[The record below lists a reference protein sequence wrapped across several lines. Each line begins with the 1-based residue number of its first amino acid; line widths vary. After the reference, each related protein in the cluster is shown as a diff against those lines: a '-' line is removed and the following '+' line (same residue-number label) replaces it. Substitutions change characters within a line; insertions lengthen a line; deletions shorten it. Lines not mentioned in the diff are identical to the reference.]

1 MGPVT
6 LTVTDLARSLEYY
19 QHNIGLTL
27 LAHNGG
33 EATLGAGATPVLHL
47 QEDAASRAVPTSAGL
62 YHFALL
68 LPSRLELARTLQHLA
83 ETRTPI
89 GGASDH
95 HVSEALYLSDPDGH
109 GIEIYRDRPRAD
121 WLDANGRFF
130 MTTQRLDVEGVMG
143 ELRGNDR
150 TWTGMDDGTIM
161 GHIHLQ
167 VSDVDAARR
176 FYMNVIGFDHMIDYP
191 SAGFLSAGGYHHH
204 LGINM
209 WNSAGRGQAPESAAH
224 MRWYTV
230 NVPTDADAQAVL
242 ARAAAAGVATSPHGA
257 GWRLT
262 DPSGNVVVVQVQ
274 PAASN

>member
-1 MGPVT
+1 MGAVS
-6 LTVTDLARSLEYY
+6 LTVTDLARSLDYY
-19 QHNIGLTL
+19 QQNIGLGVL
-27 LAHNGG
+27 SRNGG
-33 EATLGAGATPVLHL
+33 TATLGVNGTPLLHL
-47 QEDAASRAVPTSAGL
+47 EEDAASPVVPRAAGL

-68 LPSRLELARTLQHLA
+68 LPSRLELARTLQHLI

-130 MTTQRLDVEGVMG
+130 MTTQRMDVEGVMG

-150 TWTGMDDGTIM
+150 AWDGMDADTVM
-161 GHIHLQ
+161 GHVHLQ
-167 VSDVDAARR
+167 VADVEAARQ

-209 WNSAGRGQAPESAAH
+209 WNSAGRGQAPASAAH
-224 MRWYTV
+224 LRWYSV
-230 NVPTDADAQAVL
+230 NVPTADDLQAVA
-242 ARAAAAGVATSPHGA
+242 ARAAAAGVAVTQHGE
-257 GWRLT
+257 GRLLH
-262 DPSGNVVVVQVQ
+262 DPSGNAVLVQVQ
-274 PAASN
+274 G